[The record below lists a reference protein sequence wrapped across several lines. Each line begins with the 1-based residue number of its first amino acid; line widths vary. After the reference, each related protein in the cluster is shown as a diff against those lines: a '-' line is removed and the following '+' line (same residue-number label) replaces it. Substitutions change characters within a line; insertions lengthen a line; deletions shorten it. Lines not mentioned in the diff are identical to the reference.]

1 MITVEDFK
9 SHFVRDFPYLPVLV
23 EGKIYFTGDVVY
35 VSPNFYKSLV
45 DNNTSPVTDSEAWQP
60 VNESVDNYLSDF
72 DIEKAISEAT
82 LNFNESLFDDN
93 KTDTYIGDRN
103 LALLY
108 LTAFYL
114 VLDIKNSSAG
124 LNSSAYTSFISSK
137 SVGNVSE
144 SYGFPGWV
152 SNNPMYSL
160 YLDNGYGKKFLTYL
174 IPRVQGWFHL
184 SRGGTTVG

>member
-9 SHFVRDFPYLPVLV
+9 SHFVRDFPYLPTLV
-23 EGKIYFTGDVVY
+23 EGKIYFTGDIVY

-103 LALLY
+103 LSLLY

-152 SNNPMYSL
+152 ASNPMYSL